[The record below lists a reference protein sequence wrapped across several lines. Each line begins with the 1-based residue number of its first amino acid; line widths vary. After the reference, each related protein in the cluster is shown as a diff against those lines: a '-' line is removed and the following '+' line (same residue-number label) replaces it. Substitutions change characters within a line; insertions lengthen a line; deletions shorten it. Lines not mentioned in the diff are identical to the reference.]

1 MTVFLIV
8 VPLYSHLW
16 FHWEIE
22 VYQLGLEFLLL
33 AQPHFLT
40 LSFVFE
46 RLAALVGCAAVAFAA
61 ALQRFME
68 AVDPAERRLQAA
80 APKCRLRTRPSH
92 QVLHPHH
99 HLPGHCQDLILKHTK
114 KLVPQSDHHL
124 FRGFSKDMNYICILI
139 I

>member
-8 VPLYSHLW
+8 VPLHSHLW

-22 VYQLGLEFLLL
+22 VHQLGLEFLLL

-46 RLAALVGCAAVAFAA
+46 RLAALVGCVAVVFAA
-61 ALQRFME
+61 ALRRFME

-80 APKCRLRTRPSH
+80 APKCRLCTRPSH
-92 QVLHPHH
+92 QVLHPHN
-99 HLPGHCQDLILKHTK
+99 HLPGHCHDLILKEDGATIR
-114 KLVPQSDHHL
+114 QS
-124 FRGFSKDMNYICILI
+124 FIQRVF
-139 I
+139 